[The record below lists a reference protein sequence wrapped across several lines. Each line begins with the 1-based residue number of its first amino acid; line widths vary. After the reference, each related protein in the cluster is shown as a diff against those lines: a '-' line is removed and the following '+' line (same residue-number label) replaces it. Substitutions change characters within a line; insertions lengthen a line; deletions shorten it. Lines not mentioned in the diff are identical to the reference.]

1 MCVFFI
7 AFLFAAAHEPNII
20 ASSSG
25 SMNIQ
30 LCKNNPSVVICA
42 PYLYNFRYFHFML
55 NLPNVCTFIHPNI
68 QLIHLTSTSSL
79 YPYIILVN
87 ILLALPFLFHV
98 LPYQYAPGRF

>member
-20 ASSSG
+20 TSSSG

-42 PYLYNFRYFHFML
+42 LIFI
-55 NLPNVCTFIHPNI
+55 TFVIFISCSIYPMFV
-68 QLIHLTSTSSL
+68 HLSIPTFS
-79 YPYIILVN
+79 
-87 ILLALPFLFHV
+87 
-98 LPYQYAPGRF
+98 